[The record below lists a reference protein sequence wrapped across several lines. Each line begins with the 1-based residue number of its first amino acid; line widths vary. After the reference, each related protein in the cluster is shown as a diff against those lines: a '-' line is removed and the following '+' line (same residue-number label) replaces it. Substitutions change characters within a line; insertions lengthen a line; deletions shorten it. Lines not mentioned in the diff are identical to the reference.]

1 MDRAEIPFLSAVE
14 LGELLREREVSP
26 VEATEAYLARIQE
39 VEPKTNAYITVCG
52 DEALA
57 AARQAESEIA
67 GGNYRG
73 VLHGVPVAVKD
84 QIHTRGIRT
93 TIASRV
99 RSEYIPDEDATVVT
113 RLKEAG
119 AVLLGKLNMAEMA
132 LGDPMNSAFRPSSQ
146 PVGPDPQPRHLQHR
160 LRGSDGCFPLRHLF
174 GRGYRRLHPTSRR
187 QLRTGRPASFVGPG
201 QPVRRRR
208 GLMVGGYHRAHLALR
223 GRLRRDHTRHRRT

>member
-1 MDRAEIPFLSAVE
+1 MDRAEIPFLTAVE
-14 LGELLREREVSP
+14 LGELLRKREVSP

-39 VEPKTNAYITVCG
+39 VEPKTNAYITVCS

-84 QIHTRGIRT
+84 QIHTKGIRT

-119 AVLLGKLNMAEMA
+119 CCPAGQAEHGGDGLGRPDE
-132 LGDPMNSAFRPSSQ
+132 LGLRPRSQ

-160 LRGSDGCFPLRHLF
+160 LRGSDGCFPLRHF
-174 GRGYRRLHPTSRR
+174 FRRGYRRLHPTSRR

-208 GLMVGGYHRAHLALR
+208 GLMVGGYHRAHLPLR
-223 GRLRRDHTRHRRT
+223 GRLRRDHTRHRWT